1 MSLSHFTAYPTM
13 PRQLLITLL
22 LSVFIALLG
31 IGIIV
36 PVMPVFA
43 ESLGAGG
50 LALGFIIAAFS
61 LARGICQPV
70 VGNLSDRWGRKGFLL
85 GGLAIFALV
94 GYLLPAAS
102 SMGALL
108 LIRCLHGVGSAM
120 IVPVAMA
127 YVGDHAQVGS
137 EGRYMGLLNIAIFTG
152 IGGGPLLGGLFTDL
166 WGMASAFYAMA
177 ALSMLAW
184 FLVLVQIPA
193 VAPTPSTKPVRNIG
207 VYKSLRIMLASRRT
221 VGILL
226 ARLSTM
232 IIMVPTMAF
241 LPLLMHSLFAASAL
255 QIGVVITVR
264 TLVNAVLQFPCG
276 RLADRFD
283 KVLLLRLGALV
294 ISTVMCLVPLAGS
307 FSTLLILFAI
317 LGCGEAL
324 IWPTLGALA
333 TEEGRLY
340 GQGNMMGVFNLAMS
354 AGVFSGALGAGF
366 STDFFGL
373 HWSFFLIGILVLALT
388 MFACHLISPLQDH
401 SAR

>member
-1 MSLSHFTAYPTM
+1 M
-13 PRQLLITLL
+13 
-22 LSVFIALLG
+22 
-31 IGIIV
+31 
-36 PVMPVFA
+36 
-43 ESLGAGG
+43 
-50 LALGFIIAAFS
+50 
-61 LARGICQPV
+61 
-70 VGNLSDRWGRKGFLL
+70 
-85 GGLAIFALV
+85 
-94 GYLLPAAS
+94 
-102 SMGALL
+102 
-108 LIRCLHGVGSAM
+108 
-120 IVPVAMA
+120 
-127 YVGDHAQVGS
+127 
-137 EGRYMGLLNIAIFTG
+137 
-152 IGGGPLLGGLFTDL
+152 
-166 WGMASAFYAMA
+166 
-177 ALSMLAW
+177 
-184 FLVLVQIPA
+184 
-193 VAPTPSTKPVRNIG
+193 RNIG

-373 HWSFFLIGILVLALT
+373 HWSF
-388 MFACHLISPLQDH
+388 S
-401 SAR
+401 

>member
-1 MSLSHFTAYPTM
+1 MQKH
-13 PRQLLITLL
+13 LLITLL

-61 LARGICQPV
+61 ITRGFCQPV

-85 GGLAIFALV
+85 GGLSFFGVV
-94 GYLLPAAS
+94 GLLMPEATS
-102 SMGALL
+102 VETLL

-127 YVGDHAQVGS
+127 YVSDLAPVGQ
-137 EGRYMGLLNIAIFTG
+137 EGRYMGMLNIAIFTG
-152 IGGGPLLGGLFTDL
+152 IGGGPLLGGIFTDL
-166 WGMASAFYAMA
+166 WGMASAFYVMA
-177 ALSMLAW
+177 GLSFLALL
-184 FLVLVQIPA
+184 LVLLQMPA
-193 VAPTPSTKPVRNIG
+193 APARGTKAARGVG
-207 VYKSLRIMLASRRT
+207 VYKSLRTMLASRRT
-221 VGILL
+221 GGILL

-241 LPLLMHSLFAASAL
+241 LPLLMHEWFAASGL
-255 QIGVVITVR
+255 QIGLVIAAR
-264 TLVNAVLQFPCG
+264 TLVNAVLQTPCG
-276 RLADRFD
+276 RLADRLD
-283 KVLLLRLGALV
+283 KVRLLRVGAVV
-294 ISTVMCLVPLAGS
+294 ISAVMCLVPLAGN
-307 FSTLLILFAI
+307 FWVLLGMFVI

-333 TEEGRLY
+333 MEEGRVY

-354 AGVFSGALGAGF
+354 GGVFLGSIGAGI
-366 STDFFGL
+366 SSDLFGL
-373 HWSFFLIGILVLALT
+373 HWAFFLIGILVLGLT
-388 MFACHLISPLQDH
+388 MFASRLIK
-401 SAR
+401 R

>member
-152 IGGGPLLGGLFTDL
+152 IGGGLTGRPVHRSLGYGLGLLC
-166 WGMASAFYAMA
+166 
-177 ALSMLAW
+177 
-184 FLVLVQIPA
+184 
-193 VAPTPSTKPVRNIG
+193 
-207 VYKSLRIMLASRRT
+207 
-221 VGILL
+221 
-226 ARLSTM
+226 
-232 IIMVPTMAF
+232 
-241 LPLLMHSLFAASAL
+241 H
-255 QIGVVITVR
+255 
-264 TLVNAVLQFPCG
+264 G
-276 RLADRFD
+276 RLEHA
-283 KVLLLRLGALV
+283 GLV
-294 ISTVMCLVPLAGS
+294 
-307 FSTLLILFAI
+307 
-317 LGCGEAL
+317 
-324 IWPTLGALA
+324 
-333 TEEGRLY
+333 
-340 GQGNMMGVFNLAMS
+340 
-354 AGVFSGALGAGF
+354 SGAGADPGRGPD
-366 STDFFGL
+366 TEHKTGAQYRCL
-373 HWSFFLIGILVLALT
+373 
-388 MFACHLISPLQDH
+388 
-401 SAR
+401 